1 MRPMSDAEQRAFLD
15 VPQRT
20 ATLATVRS
28 DGRPHA
34 APIWFVAAD
43 GLLWFTTWHDTVK
56 ARNLARDPRV
66 VLSIDDPAFPFAF
79 VIVEGDIEVVDD
91 PELLR
96 AIATR
101 IAARYVPADQV
112 EAYGERNSVAG
123 ELLIRVT
130 PTKIITAT
138 GIAD

>member
-1 MRPMSDAEQRAFLD
+1 MRPMTDAEQHAFLATRE
-15 VPQRT
+15 RT
-20 ATLATVRS
+20 ATLATVRD

-34 APIWFVAAD
+34 APIWFVADD

-66 VLSIDDPAFPFAF
+66 VMSIDDPAFPFAF
-79 VIVEGDIEVVDD
+79 VIVEGDTEVVDD
-91 PELLR
+91 PALLR
-96 AIATR
+96 SFATR
-101 IAARYVPADQV
+101 IAARYVPADRAETYGARNGV
-112 EAYGERNSVAG
+112 EG
-123 ELLIRVT
+123 ELLIRVR